1 MRASQVPKLSLLS
14 FHLQEL
20 NIKIQSCVRGD
31 DSARTA
37 FTVPKFGGD
46 DELANFSHAHAQHP
60 LLPSFDHH
68 SLSECEA
75 EGLVTVIARVKLFAI
90 LCECTSV
97 MNL

>member
-20 NIKIQSCVRGD
+20 NIKVQSCVRGD
-31 DSARTA
+31 DSASA
-37 FTVPKFGGD
+37 PFTVPKLGGD
-46 DELANFSHAHAQHP
+46 DKLANFSHAHTQHP
-60 LLPSFDHH
+60 LFPSFDHH
-68 SLSECEA
+68 PLSECEA
-75 EGLVTVIARVKLFAI
+75 ERLVTVIARVKLFAI